1 MKSIGI
7 IADDLTGAADTAV
20 HFAKRGLASIVIINT
35 NYQEDILNC
44 MQILAFNTNSRDVD
58 PQIAYKRV
66 NRVAKIL
73 KNRGI
78 KCIYKKIDST
88 LRGNIGIEIESVM
101 DVFDV
106 GTVIL
111 TASLPVHKRITVGG
125 YHLVNQVPGQSSE
138 ITASFNS
145 AKQEPHLPTLIQSQT
160 KRRVGHIDL
169 SIIMQGV
176 EALRGE
182 ILTRQKRGEQIITV
196 DAASKN
202 DLAIIA
208 DAIVAV
214 GLTKIIVGSAGLAS
228 ALPGALRLK
237 NKRERESA
245 ILKKEGVV
253 VAIYGSKSKIAMQQV
268 VKAKEM
274 ASTGVIE
281 INIDRIL
288 TNERDMDKEL
298 GKALEEA
305 KRLIAK
311 DKNIIVKLSDTKVLP
326 GGEKSLKPKMEII
339 AINKK
344 IVEVLGRVAY
354 KIVKSNKVAGL
365 VLTGGETA
373 LSVCKKL
380 NSWGIVL
387 RNEVLPG
394 IPVGELIGGEF
405 EGLNIISKAGS
416 FGKED
421 TLIKAIRYLAS
432 G

>member
-1 MKSIGI
+1 MKRIGI
-7 IADDLTGAADTAV
+7 IADDLTGAADTGV
-20 HFAKRGLASIVIINT
+20 HFAKRGLASIVIVNT
-35 NYQEDILNC
+35 KYQEDILDC
-44 MQILAFNTNSRDVD
+44 MQILAFNTNTRDVD

-111 TASLPVHKRITVGG
+111 TASLPVHERITVGG
-125 YHLVNQVPGQSSE
+125 YHLVNQVPGQNSE
-138 ITASFNS
+138 ITGSLNS
-145 AKQEPHLPTLIQSQT
+145 AKQESHLPTLIQSQT

-169 SIIMQGV
+169 SIVMQGV
-176 EALRGE
+176 EALREE

-228 ALPGALRLK
+228 ELPGALRLK

-245 ILKKEGVV
+245 LPTKEGVV

-288 TNERDMDKEL
+288 TNKRDMDKEL
-298 GKALEEA
+298 GKVLEEA

-311 DKNIIVKLSDTKVLP
+311 DKDIIVKLSDTKLLP
-326 GGEKSLKPKMEII
+326 GGEKNLKPKMEII
-339 AINKK
+339 AMNKK

-387 RNEVLPG
+387 RDEVLPG

-405 EGLNIISKAGS
+405 EGLNIVSKAGS

-421 TLIKAIRYLAS
+421 ALIKAIRYLAS

>member
-7 IADDLTGAADTAV
+7 IADDLTGAADTGV

-145 AKQEPHLPTLIQSQT
+145 AKQESHLPTLIQSQT

>member
-1 MKSIGI
+1 MKRIGI
-7 IADDLTGAADTAV
+7 IADDLTGAADTGV
-20 HFAKRGLASIVIINT
+20 HFAKRGLPSIVIIDT
-35 NYQEDILNC
+35 NYQEGILNC
-44 MQILAFNTNSRDVD
+44 MQILAFNTNTRNVD
-58 PQIAYKRV
+58 PQIAYERV

-73 KNRGI
+73 KKRGI

-138 ITASFNS
+138 ITGSLNS
-145 AKQEPHLPTLIQSQT
+145 AKQESHLPTLIQSQT

-169 SIIMQGV
+169 SIIMQGI
-176 EALRGE
+176 EALREE

-208 DAIVAV
+208 DVIVAV
-214 GLTKIIVGSAGLAS
+214 GLTNIIVGSAGLAS
-228 ALPGALRLK
+228 VLPGALRLK
-237 NKRERESA
+237 NKRESA

-268 VKAKEM
+268 VKAKET

-288 TNERDMDKEL
+288 TNKRDMDKEL

-326 GGEKSLKPKMEII
+326 GGEKNLKPKMEII

-344 IVEVLGRVAY
+344 IVEVLGRVTY
-354 KIVKSNKVAGL
+354 NIVKSNKVAGL

-387 RNEVLPG
+387 RDEVLPG
-394 IPVGELIGGEF
+394 VPVGELIGGEF

>member
-1 MKSIGI
+1 MKRIGI
-7 IADDLTGAADTAV
+7 IADDLTGAADTGV

-44 MQILAFNTNSRDVD
+44 MQILAFNTNTRDVD

-66 NRVAKIL
+66 NRVARIL

-138 ITASFNS
+138 ITGSLNS
-145 AKQEPHLPTLIQSQT
+145 AKQESHLPTLVQSQT

-169 SIIMQGV
+169 SIVMQGI
-176 EALRGE
+176 EALREE

-208 DAIVAV
+208 EAIVAV

-228 ALPGALRLK
+228 ELPGALKLK

-245 ILKKEGVV
+245 MLKKEGVV

-288 TNERDMDKEL
+288 TNKRDMDKEL

-311 DKNIIVKLSDTKVLP
+311 DKNIIVKLSDTKLLP
-326 GGEKSLKPKMEII
+326 GGEKNLKAKMEII
-339 AINKK
+339 AMNKK

-387 RNEVLPG
+387 RDEILPG

>member
-58 PQIAYKRV
+58 PQIAYKKV

-73 KNRGI
+73 KNRGT

-145 AKQEPHLPTLIQSQT
+145 AKQESHLPTLIQSQT

-169 SIIMQGV
+169 SIIMQGI

-237 NKRERESA
+237 YKRERESA
-245 ILKKEGVV
+245 ILKKEGIV
-253 VAIYGSKSKIAMQQV
+253 VAIYGSKSKISMQQV

-421 TLIKAIRYLAS
+421 ALIKAIRYLAS